1 MESFNPFSLEG
12 RTIIITGASSGI
24 GKQCAIDCSKMGAK
38 IILIA
43 RNEERL
49 KETLS
54 LMNNRDNHAYYLA
67 DFTQLTN
74 IADLIK
80 EIVSANG
87 KISGFIHAAGI
98 ELTKPLKLIS
108 CLLYTSDAADE

>member
-67 DFTQLTN
+67 DFTQLTPDFITFLRHH
-74 IADLIK
+74 IAHNDNQR
-80 EIVSANG
+80 V
-87 KISGFIHAAGI
+87 
-98 ELTKPLKLIS
+98 T
-108 CLLYTSDAADE
+108 

>member
-54 LMNNRDNHAYYLA
+54 LMNNRDNHAI
-67 DFTQLTN
+67 T
-74 IADLIK
+74 
-80 EIVSANG
+80 
-87 KISGFIHAAGI
+87 
-98 ELTKPLKLIS
+98 
-108 CLLYTSDAADE
+108 

>member
-54 LMNNRDNHAYYLA
+54 LMNNRDNHAY
-67 DFTQLTN
+67 T
-74 IADLIK
+74 
-80 EIVSANG
+80 
-87 KISGFIHAAGI
+87 
-98 ELTKPLKLIS
+98 
-108 CLLYTSDAADE
+108 